1 MLPTIDVPRNE
12 ISLGASSHLG
22 AWHLSG
28 YGRENLENGKPDSA
42 GFAGSYEN
50 ECLIFAVR
58 FDRRFTSLNGD
69 DGATALLVQIT
80 FKTVGQ
86 FGFNAL

>member
-1 MLPTIDVPRNE
+1 MPRNE
-12 ISLGASSHLG
+12 VSLAASSHLG
-22 AWHLSG
+22 AWHFAA
-28 YGRENLENGKPDSA
+28 YGRENIEDGSAVAA

-50 ECLIFAVR
+50 ECLILALK

-69 DGATALLVQIT
+69 NGATTLLVQIT